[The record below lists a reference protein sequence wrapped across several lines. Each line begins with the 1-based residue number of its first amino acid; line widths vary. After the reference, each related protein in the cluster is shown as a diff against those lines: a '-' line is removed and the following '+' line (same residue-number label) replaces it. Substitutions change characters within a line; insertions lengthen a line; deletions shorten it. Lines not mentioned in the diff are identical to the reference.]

1 MPPED
6 TLLLKRGWLTE
17 EVVAMYVN
25 CRECKDKEVQ
35 THENQRQEY
44 DKSERKLCIKE
55 REDIF
60 DVKRRRK

>member
-25 CRECKDKEVQ
+25 CGGCKDKKVQ
-35 THENQRQEY
+35 THENQRQEFLLKRQVRNIWY
-44 DKSERKLCIKE
+44 NLCQKAWN
-55 REDIF
+55 
-60 DVKRRRK
+60 

>member
-25 CRECKDKEVQ
+25 CGGCKDKKVQ
-35 THENQRQEY
+35 THENQRQEF
-44 DKSERKLCIKE
+44 LL
-55 REDIF
+55 
-60 DVKRRRK
+60 KRQVRNI